1 MCNAISHI
9 RFAPD
14 SGHTFAYGSASA
26 ADICSRLPIVAQ
38 LLLNDLRDTFVIFGN
53 SGHDLFGFGVLH
65 IVGKRAH
72 FFRSKSPEFWILQI
86 GRGHSST
93 VSVLVAAAH
102 SIPALTKMM
111 RL

>member
-1 MCNAISHI
+1 MAVIVI
-9 RFAPD
+9 RYETAATARWTSPQ
-14 SGHTFAYGSASA
+14 SGQVFMPASA

-38 LLLNDLRDTFVIFGN
+38 QLVNDLRDTFVIFGN

-86 GRGHSST
+86 GRGHRST
-93 VSVLVAAAH
+93 VSVLVAAH
-102 SIPALTKMM
+102 TIPVP
-111 RL
+111 